1 MHERGEADGN
11 DEAGQSPVVSDDA
24 GASGSEDDASE
35 ADRGSNGLGLEDRDD
50 DEGGMRLPP
59 APGFSAPDD
68 VELLVRS
75 PP

>member
-1 MHERGEADGN
+1 MHERREADGT

-35 ADRGSNGLGLEDRDD
+35 AARGSNGLGLEDRNG
-50 DEGGMRLPP
+50 DEGGTRLPP

-75 PP
+75 LP